1 MLRARGVHG
10 TQCPCCLVK
19 DEVSVSG
26 RSARGRLLSREMA
39 SSGCSDV
46 GGIEEMLS
54 GLVNCFR
61 LRKKLPQTQWFKIT
75 TMYSLS
81 VLDARS
87 CQSLQSL
94 QEGILPSLPV
104 SGGSKHPW
112 LVIAPLQSLLSS
124 SHSFSPV
131 FLWVK
136 CSPVFLL

>member
-1 MLRARGVHG
+1 MPRACGVHG

-26 RSARGRLLSREMA
+26 RSPRGRFLSRETA

-46 GGIEEMLS
+46 GGIERMLS
-54 GLVNCFR
+54 GLVNCFG
-61 LRKKLPQTQWFKIT
+61 LWKKLPQTRWFKII
-75 TMYSLS
+75 TMYYLS

-87 CQSLQSL
+87 DQSLQSL

-104 SGGSKHPW
+104 SGGSRYPW